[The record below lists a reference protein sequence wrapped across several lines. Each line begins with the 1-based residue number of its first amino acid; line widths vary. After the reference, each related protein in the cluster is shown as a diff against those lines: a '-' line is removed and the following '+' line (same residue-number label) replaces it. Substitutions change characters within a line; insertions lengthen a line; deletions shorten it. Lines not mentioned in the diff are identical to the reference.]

1 MKIKKMK
8 LQTKISLMITLVLF
22 ISIFFVLPFEINWI
36 KNLVYGKIETNILNT
51 ANLIANTPY
60 IQENLDKKNSEGE
73 IQNYVNN
80 LMKNLEKIKFIVV
93 ADMDGIRYS
102 HPEKDKIGK
111 EFQGGDEELVLSNAK
126 TYVST
131 GEGTLGY
138 SFRAFTPIYNDKG
151 KQIGFVSVGTLEENI
166 NRSTKVAIYN
176 LSLFLSFGF
185 ILGTVGTFFL
195 SSSIKK
201 SLLGLE
207 PEEIAKLYSDKVGML
222 EAISE
227 GILAIDQNENITLI
241 NKAAL
246 KIIGLEDKYSQEE
259 LLGKN
264 IYLFFKT
271 TSLPHILKTGKS
283 EYDQELLINDTII
296 LANRVPIKNKNTII
310 GAMVTFRDKTEFIH
324 LAEEVTGVKQIVEAL
339 RANTHEF
346 INKLHVILGLLHLN
360 EIERAKL
367 YIKDIYDEQDEILNS
382 VIAKIKEPTVAGLV
396 MGKISRAKE
405 LAINFEIDKD
415 TSFGNKEHK
424 LISPHALI
432 TILGNLLENAF
443 ESLSKSDKDEKFV
456 YLKIKEEN
464 NYIEVNVEDNGIGI
478 KEENIDKIFERGYT
492 TKENSKGVGLNL
504 VYRVVQSLN
513 GEISVKSEIENG
525 TYFNII
531 IPEEDINSD

>member
-22 ISIFFVLPFEINWI
+22 VSIFFVLPFEINWI
-36 KNLVYGKIETNILNT
+36 KTLVYGKIETNILNT

-60 IQENLDKKNSEGE
+60 IQASLDEKNSDGE
-73 IQNYVNN
+73 IQEYINN
-80 LMKNLEKIKFIVV
+80 LMINLDKIKFIVV
-93 ADMDGIRYS
+93 ADMNGIRYS
-102 HPEKDKIGK
+102 HPEADKIGK
-111 EFQGGDEELVLSNAK
+111 KFQGGDEERVLK
-126 TYVST
+126 KGETYVSK

-138 SFRAFTPIYNDKG
+138 SFRAFAPVYNDDG
-151 KQIGFVSVGTLEENI
+151 VQIGFVSVGTLEENI

-185 ILGTVGTFFL
+185 ILGTIGTFFL
-195 SSSIKK
+195 ANSIKK

-207 PEEIAKLYSDKVGML
+207 PEEIAKLYSDKAGML

-227 GILAIDQNENITLI
+227 GILAIDSNENITLV

-246 KIIGLEDKYSQEE
+246 KIIGLENKCSQEE

-264 IYLFFKT
+264 IYSFFNN
-271 TSLPHILKTGKS
+271 TSLPQILKSGKS
-283 EYDQELLINDTII
+283 EYDRELLINDTII

-360 EIERAKL
+360 EVERAKL
-367 YIKDIYDEQDEILNS
+367 YIRDIYDEQDEILNTI
-382 VIAKIKEPTVAGLV
+382 IAKIKEPTIAGLV

-405 LAINFEIDKD
+405 LAINLEIDED
-415 TSFGNKEHK
+415 TCFGNREHK
-424 LISPHALI
+424 LVSPHALI

-443 ESLSKSDKDEKFV
+443 EALSKSEKDEKFV
-456 YLKIKEEN
+456 YLKIKEQDK
-464 NYIEVNVEDNGIGI
+464 YIEVSIEDNGNGI
-478 KEENIDKIFERGYT
+478 SEENLNKIFEKGYT
-492 TKENSKGVGLNL
+492 TKGNSKGVGLDL
-504 VYRVVQSLN
+504 VNKVVRSLN
-513 GEISVKSEIENG
+513 GQIKVKSEIGVG
-525 TYFNII
+525 TCFNII